1 MKFELEI
8 EMGNEAMSDY
18 EDAEMALRDVAERIA
33 DGYARGKIRD
43 RNGNTVGSWKF
54 AD

>member
-8 EMGNEAMSDY
+8 EMGNEAMGNLYDVQLS
-18 EDAEMALRDVAERIA
+18 LRAVADRVEGGRKH
-33 DGYARGKIRD
+33 GKIMD
-43 RNGNTVGSWKF
+43 RNGNAVGSWKF